1 MKKKENTSVKD
12 EEIKNDSQNPEESTE
27 NTSSEN
33 NANETPVDELADMK
47 EKYLRL
53 YSDFENFRKRTAK
66 EKIELIQTASEGVI
80 KELLPA
86 LDNYERAL
94 ANAPE
99 GEISEGIQLIFSQIT
114 SALQAKGLKERDI
127 MIHHALKN
135 AAVPIIKVIGIGI
148 GLLFSGAVVTETV
161 FAIPGIGRLTVDAI
175 LRRDYPI
182 IQGVILIFSATY
194 VIINLLIDLSYVF
207 FDPRIRY

>member
-114 SALQAKGLKERDI
+114 SALQAKGLKELEAKGEIFDADLHDCI
-127 MIHHALKN
+127 TQFQAPTEADKG
-135 AAVPIIKVIGIGI
+135 KVI
-148 GLLFSGAVVTETV
+148 E
-161 FAIPGIGRLTVDAI
+161 
-175 LRRDYPI
+175 
-182 IQGVILIFSATY
+182 VIEKGYKLNEK
-194 VIINLLIDLSYVF
+194 V
-207 FDPRIRY
+207 IRYAKVVVGN